1 MYGADFGFI
10 AADLIA
16 LAVGAVITCI
26 GAAYLLR
33 TADD

>member
-1 MYGADFGFI
+1 MYQADFGFI
-10 AADLIA
+10 ASDLLA
-16 LAVGAVITCI
+16 LAVGAVITGV